1 MRMTTQASGA
11 FFFVEDD
18 GAGLAVKAE
27 FLLSPFNRGLKAL
40 RGNGLTGRW
49 VE

>member
-1 MRMTTQASGA
+1 MAARTAGA
-11 FFFVEDD
+11 FFFVEDN